1 MNKNSF
7 IKKYARPFICL
18 IIVFTFFTMFTVRLV
33 NWQLIQGEY
42 YRDEV
47 STRAN
52 YVLTSNATRG
62 EIVDADG
69 EVIAANTTNYTV
81 VLNKLYISSEM
92 SINDVIVEMF
102 DLLSHRNVKW
112 LDNLPI
118 VFGAGSYAFA
128 EDSEY
133 ELEALRSGDFLDLGV
148 YSTAEEYIKAF
159 AQRYEV
165 EDIKDKELQRNIISV
180 RYNMEVEGFSATSPY
195 TFAEKLDQDT
205 VAIISEF
212 SQNKP
217 YMEIVTTYDRICVD
231 GTLMPHLLGNT
242 GALTAEEYD
251 ANADKGYA
259 YNDIIGKYGIE
270 LAAEE
275 YLKGHSGTKTV
286 SKTSDGTVVS
296 VVDVEPAKP
305 GNTVYLTINNDLQ
318 RTANKSLAEN
328 VVAARQNGIETS
340 AQNGDTLNG
349 EDCTAG
355 AAVML
360 SVKDFSVLAC
370 ASYPTFDLTKYSESS
385 YYNTLLNDKSLPLY
399 DRALSGAFAPG
410 SVVKPIV
417 ALAALEE
424 GVVSEYTPIFCSQ
437 TYDYYPSNV
446 VNCMY
451 YHGSVDMASA
461 IMQSCNYYFAEV
473 GRLLGIDTM
482 YLYFQKVGLGEYTGV
497 EVGETKGTLAGR
509 DSTSWSAGNTV
520 QAAIGQS
527 DNNFTPIQ
535 LATYCATIA
544 NNGVRY
550 RTHMISKITSYD
562 RTETVL
568 YNDPEKPEVVDKLDV
583 NSYNL
588 RVVQNAMH
596 NVAASDYG
604 TAYYSFNDFPIEI
617 AAKTGTAENS
627 GSDHCVFICYAPF
640 DEPQV
645 AVAVLLEH
653 GAKGVYAMNVARDM
667 LNAYFYP
674 EQTATQ
680 ATTATEAS
688 Y

>member
-1 MNKNSF
+1 MNKTGF
-7 IKKYARPFICL
+7 FKKYTRPFICL
-18 IIVFTFFTMFTVRLV
+18 LIVAVFFTMFTVRLAD
-33 NWQLIQGEY
+33 WQLVQGEY
-42 YRDEV
+42 YREEV
-47 STRAN
+47 STRAD

-69 EVIAANTTNYTV
+69 EVIVANTTNYTV
-81 VLNKLYISSEM
+81 VLNKLYISSDM
-92 SINDVIVEMF
+92 SLNDVITEMF
-102 DLLSHRNVKW
+102 ELLSHRNVKW
-112 LDNLPI
+112 IDNLP
-118 VFGAGSYAFA
+118 VVMSEKGFDFA
-128 EDSEY
+128 KNSEY
-133 ELEALRSGDFLDLGV
+133 ELENLRSADFLNLGV
-148 YSTAEEYIKAF
+148 YSEAEEYIDALAK
-159 AQRYEV
+159 RYSADDI
-165 EDIKDKELQRNIISV
+165 EDTSLKRDVISV
-180 RYNMEVEGFSATSPY
+180 RYNMEVEGFSATTPY
-195 TFAEKLDQDT
+195 TFAENLDDDT
-205 VAIISEF
+205 VAIVSEY

-217 YMEIVTTYDRICVD
+217 YMEIVTTYDRVCID
-231 GTLMPHLLGNT
+231 GTLMPHLLGTT
-242 GALTAEEYD
+242 GSLTAEEYEEYSE
-251 ANADKGYA
+251 KGYA

-270 LAAEE
+270 YAAED
-275 YLKGHSGTKTV
+275 YLRGHSGSKTV
-286 SKTSDGTVVS
+286 SKTSDGSVVS
-296 VVDVEPAKP
+296 VVDVEPAQP
-305 GNTVYLTINNDLQ
+305 GNTVYLTIDNKLQ
-318 RTANKSLAEN
+318 QVANKSLKEN
-328 VVAARQNGIETS
+328 IAAARQNGVETS
-340 AQNGDTLNG
+340 AANGDTLNG

-370 ASYPTFDLTKYSESS
+370 ASYPTFDLTKYSESD
-385 YYNTLLNDKSLPLY
+385 YYSSLLEDKTLPLY

-424 GVVSEYTPIFCSQ
+424 GVVSEYSTIYCSR

-497 EVGETKGTLAGR
+497 EVSESKGTLAGR
-509 DSTSWSAGNTV
+509 DSISWSAGNTV

-550 RTHMISKITSYD
+550 RAHMISKITSYD
-562 RTETVL
+562 RSKTVL

-588 RVVQNAMH
+588 KVVQNAMH

-604 TAYYSFNDFPIEI
+604 TAYYTFGDYPVEI

-627 GSDHCVFICYAPF
+627 GSDHCVFICYAPY
-640 DEPQV
+640 DDPEV

-653 GAKGVYAMNVARDM
+653 GAKGVYAMNVAKDL
-667 LNAYFYP
+667 LNEYFYG
-674 EQTATQ
+674 EDESTT
-680 ATTATEAS
+680 ATTAANAT
-688 Y
+688 

>member
-7 IKKYARPFICL
+7 LKKYSRAFICL
-18 IIVFTFFTMFTVRLV
+18 AIVLVFFTMYTIRLV
-33 NWQLIQGEY
+33 DWQLVQGDY
-42 YRDEV
+42 YREEV

-52 YVLTSNATRG
+52 YVLTSDATRG
-62 EIVDADG
+62 EIVDVNG

-81 VLNKLYISSEM
+81 VIDKLYINPNM
-92 SINDVIVEMF
+92 HINDVIVEMF
-102 DLLSHRNVKW
+102 DLLSHRNAEWV
-112 LDNLPI
+112 DNLPI
-118 VFGAGSYAFA
+118 IMTAGSYDFT
-128 EDSEY
+128 EYSEY
-133 ELEALRSGDFLDLGV
+133 ELESLRSGDFLDLGV

-159 AQRYEV
+159 AERYDV
-165 EDIKDKELQRNIISV
+165 EEITDKTLQRNIISV
-180 RYNMEVEGFSATSPY
+180 RYNMEIEGFSATTPY
-195 TFAEKLDQDT
+195 TFAEHLDEDT
-205 VAIISEF
+205 VAIISEI

-217 YMEIVTTYDRICVD
+217 YLDIVTTYDRVCVD

-242 GALTAEEYD
+242 GPLTAEEYEE
-251 ANADKGYA
+251 NSDKGYA

-270 LAAEE
+270 LAAED

-305 GNTVYLTINNDLQ
+305 GNTVYLTIDNRLQ
-318 RTANKSLAEN
+318 RVANQSLAEN
-328 VVAARQNGIETS
+328 IVAARQNGIDTCIER
-340 AQNGDTLNG
+340 GDKLNG

-370 ASYPTFDLTKYSESS
+370 ASHPTFDLTRYSDGD
-385 YYNTLLNDKSLPLY
+385 YYTTLLNDKTLPLY

-424 GVVSEYTPIFCSQ
+424 GVVSEYTPIYCSQ

-446 VNCMY
+446 VNCMF

-461 IMQSCNYYFAEV
+461 IMQSCNYYFADL
-473 GRLLGIDTM
+473 GRQLGIDTM
-482 YLYFQKVGLGEYTGV
+482 YLYFEKVGLGEYTGV
-497 EVGETKGTLAGR
+497 EVGESKGTLAGR
-509 DSTSWSAGNTV
+509 DSYSWTAGNTV

-527 DNNFTPIQ
+527 DNNFTPMQ

-544 NNGVRY
+544 NDGVRY
-550 RTHMISKITSYD
+550 RTHMINKITTYD
-562 RTETVL
+562 RSRVVL
-568 YNDPEKPEVVDKLDV
+568 YNDPKKPEVVEKLDV

-588 RVVQNAMH
+588 SVVQNAMR
-596 NVAASDYG
+596 NVVASDYG
-604 TAYYSFNDFPIEI
+604 TAYYSFLDFPLDV
-617 AAKTGTAENS
+617 AGKTGTAENS

-640 DEPQV
+640 DKPEV

-653 GAKGVYAMNVARDM
+653 GAKGVYAMDVAKDL
-667 LNAYFYP
+667 LNAYFFP
-674 EQTATQ
+674 DEVTK
-680 ATTATEAS
+680 TTIATE
-688 Y
+688 

>member
-1 MNKNSF
+1 MNKNTF
-7 IKKYARPFICL
+7 WAKYTRPFICL
-18 IIVFTFFTMFTVRLV
+18 IIVLVFFTMFVVRLV
-33 NWQLIQGEY
+33 DWQLVQGEY
-42 YRDEV
+42 YREEV

-52 YVLTSNATRG
+52 YVLTSDATRG
-62 EIVDADG
+62 EIVDAKG

-81 VLNKLYISSEM
+81 VLDKLYINSDTP
-92 SINDVIVEMF
+92 INDVIVEMF
-102 DLLSHRNVKW
+102 ELLSHREVKW
-112 LDNLPI
+112 IDNLPI
-118 VFGAGSYAFA
+118 VMNAGGYDFTD
-128 EDSEY
+128 DSEY
-133 ELEALRSGDFLDLGV
+133 ELESLRSGDFLDLGV
-148 YSTAEEYIKAF
+148 YSTAEEYLKAF
-159 AQRYEV
+159 AKRYEV
-165 EDIKDKELQRNIISV
+165 EDVTDKTLQRDIISV
-180 RYNMEVEGFSATSPY
+180 RYNMELEGFSSTTPY
-195 TFAEKLDQDT
+195 TFAEHLDEDT
-205 VAIISEF
+205 VAIISEY

-217 YMEIVTTYDRICVD
+217 YMDIVTTYDRVCVD

-242 GALTAEEYD
+242 GPLTAEEYEEYSE
-251 ANADKGYA
+251 KGYA

-305 GNTVYLTINNDLQ
+305 GNTVYLTIDNRLQ
-318 RTANKSLAEN
+318 RVANQSLAEN
-328 VVAARQNGIETS
+328 IVAARQAGIDTCLER
-340 AQNGDTLNG
+340 GDKLNG

-370 ASYPTFDLTKYSESS
+370 ASAPTFDLTRYSEGS
-385 YYNTLLNDKSLPLY
+385 YYSTLLNDKTLPLY

-424 GVVSEYTPIFCSQ
+424 GVVSEYTPIYCSQ

-461 IMQSCNYYFAEV
+461 IMQSCNYYFADV
-473 GRLLGIDTM
+473 GRQLGIETM
-482 YLYFQKVGLGEYTGV
+482 YLYFEKVGLGEYTGV
-497 EVGETKGTLAGR
+497 EVGESKGTLAGR
-509 DSTSWSAGNTV
+509 DSYSWTAGNTV

-527 DNNFTPIQ
+527 DNNFTPMQ

-550 RTHMISKITSYD
+550 RTHMINKITTYD
-562 RTETVL
+562 RSEVVL
-568 YNDPEKPEVVDKLDV
+568 YNDPEKPEVVEKLNV

-588 RVVQNAMH
+588 KVVQNAMR
-596 NVAASDYG
+596 NVVASDYG
-604 TAYYSFNDFPIEI
+604 TAYYSLSDFPVSV
-617 AAKTGTAENS
+617 AGKTGTAENS

-640 DEPQV
+640 EKPEV

-653 GAKGVYAMNVARDM
+653 GAKGVYAMDVARD
-667 LNAYFYP
+667 LLQAYFFP
-674 EQTATQ
+674 DEVSE
-680 ATTATEAS
+680 TTIAAE
-688 Y
+688 

>member
-1 MNKNSF
+1 MNKNTF
-7 IKKYARPFICL
+7 WKKYTRPFICL
-18 IIVFTFFTMFTVRLV
+18 IIVLVFFTMFIIRLV
-33 NWQLIQGEY
+33 DWQLVQGDY
-42 YRDEV
+42 YREEV

-52 YVLTSNATRG
+52 YVLTSDATRG
-62 EIVDADG
+62 EIVDVNG

-81 VLNKLYISSEM
+81 VLDKLYINSEM
-92 SINDVIVEMF
+92 PINDVITEMF
-102 DLLSHRNVKW
+102 ELLSHRDVKW
-112 LDNLPI
+112 IDNLPI
-118 VFGAGSYAFA
+118 IMTAGGYGFTDYS
-128 EDSEY
+128 ED
-133 ELEALRSGDFLDLGV
+133 ELESLRSGDFLDLGV

-159 AQRYEV
+159 AKRYDV
-165 EDIKDKELQRNIISV
+165 EDMEDKTLQRNIISV
-180 RYNMEVEGFSATSPY
+180 RYNMEIEGFSATTPY
-195 TFAEKLDQDT
+195 TFAEHLDEDT
-205 VAIISEF
+205 VAIISET

-217 YMEIVTTYDRICVD
+217 YMDIVTTYDRVCVD
-231 GTLMPHLLGNT
+231 GTLMPHILGNT
-242 GALTAEEYD
+242 GPLTAEEYE
-251 ANADKGYA
+251 ANSEKGYA

-270 LAAEE
+270 LAAED

-305 GNTVYLTINNDLQ
+305 GDTVYLTIDNRLQ
-318 RTANKSLAEN
+318 RVANQSLAKN
-328 VVAARQNGIETS
+328 VVAARQYGIDACIER
-340 AQNGDTLNG
+340 GDKLNG

-370 ASYPTFDLTKYSESS
+370 ASYPTFDLTRYSDGD
-385 YYNTLLNDKSLPLY
+385 YYTTLLNDKTLPLY

-446 VNCMY
+446 VNCMG
-451 YHGSVDMASA
+451 YHGDVDMASA
-461 IMQSCNYYFAEV
+461 LMQSCNYYFADL
-473 GRLLGIDTM
+473 GRQLGIDTM
-482 YLYFQKVGLGEYTGV
+482 YLYFEKVGLGEYTGV
-497 EVGETKGTLAGR
+497 EVGESKGTLAGR
-509 DSTSWSAGNTV
+509 DSYSWTPGNTV

-527 DNNFTPIQ
+527 DNNFTPMQ

-550 RTHMISKITSYD
+550 RTHMIDKITTYD
-562 RTETVL
+562 RSKVVFE
-568 YNDPEKPEVVDKLDV
+568 NNPEKPEVVDKLDV

-588 RVVQNAMH
+588 KVIQNAMRD
-596 NVAASDYG
+596 VVASDYG
-604 TAYYSFNDFPIEI
+604 TAYYSFLDFPLSV

-640 DEPQV
+640 EKPEV

-653 GAKGVYAMNVARDM
+653 GTKGMFAMDVAKDL
-667 LNAYFYP
+667 LNAYFFP
-674 EQTATQ
+674 EEVE
-680 ATTATEAS
+680 ATTNATE
-688 Y
+688 

>member
-1 MNKNSF
+1 MNKNTF
-7 IKKYARPFICL
+7 WAKYTRPFICL
-18 IIVFTFFTMFTVRLV
+18 GIVLVFFTMFIIRLV
-33 NWQLIQGEY
+33 DWQLVQGEY
-42 YRDEV
+42 YREEV

-52 YVLTSNATRG
+52 YILTSDATRG
-62 EIVDADG
+62 EIVDVNG

-81 VLNKLYISSEM
+81 VLDKLYISADT

-102 DLLSHRNVKW
+102 DLLSHRDVKW
-112 LDNLPI
+112 IDNLPI
-118 VFGAGSYAFA
+118 VMRAGGYDFT

-133 ELEALRSGDFLDLGV
+133 ELEGLRSGDFLDLGV

-159 AQRYEV
+159 AKRYEV
-165 EDIKDKELQRNIISV
+165 EDITDKTLQRNIISV
-180 RYNMEVEGFSATSPY
+180 RYNMELEGFSSTTPY
-195 TFAEKLDQDT
+195 TFAEHLDEDT
-205 VAIISEF
+205 VAIISEI

-217 YMEIVTTYDRICVD
+217 YMDIVTTYDRVCVD

-242 GALTAEEYD
+242 GPLTAEEYEE
-251 ANADKGYA
+251 NSDKGYA

-305 GNTVYLTINNDLQ
+305 GNTVYLTIDNRLQ
-318 RTANKSLAEN
+318 RVANQSLAEN
-328 VVAARQNGIETS
+328 IVAARQNGIDTS
-340 AQNGDTLNG
+340 IQRGDKLNG

-370 ASYPTFDLTKYSESS
+370 ASAPTFDLTRYSEGS
-385 YYNTLLNDKSLPLY
+385 YYNTLLNDKTLPLY

-451 YHGSVDMASA
+451 YHGSVDMGSA
-461 IMQSCNYYFAEV
+461 IMQSCNYYFADV
-473 GRLLGIDTM
+473 GRQLGIETM
-482 YLYFQKVGLGEYTGV
+482 YLYFEKVGLGEYTGV
-497 EVGETKGTLAGR
+497 EVGESRGTLAGR
-509 DSTSWSAGNTV
+509 DSYSWTAGNTV

-527 DNNFTPIQ
+527 DNNFTPMQ

-550 RTHMISKITSYD
+550 RTHMIDKITTYD
-562 RTETVL
+562 RSKVVM
-568 YNDPEKPEVVDKLDV
+568 YNDPEKPEVVEKLDV

-588 RVVQNAMH
+588 KVVQNAMR
-596 NVAASDYG
+596 NVVASDYG
-604 TAYYSFNDFPIEI
+604 TAYYSLSDFPVSV
-617 AAKTGTAENS
+617 AGKTGTAENS

-640 DEPQV
+640 EKPEV

-653 GAKGVYAMNVARDM
+653 GAKGVYAMDVARD
-667 LNAYFYP
+667 LLQSYFFP
-674 EQTATQ
+674 DDVTE
-680 ATTATEAS
+680 TTIATE
-688 Y
+688 

>member
-1 MNKNSF
+1 MNKNTF
-7 IKKYARPFICL
+7 WKKYTRPLICL
-18 IIVFTFFTMFTVRLV
+18 IIVLVFFTIFTVRLV
-33 NWQLIQGEY
+33 DWQLVQGEY
-42 YRDEV
+42 YREEV

-52 YVLTSNATRG
+52 YVLTSDATRG
-62 EIVDADG
+62 EIVDVKG

-81 VLNKLYISSEM
+81 VIDKLYISSEM

-102 DLLSHRNVKW
+102 DLLSHREAKW
-112 LDNLPI
+112 IDNLPI
-118 VFGAGSYAFA
+118 IMTAGGYEFT

-133 ELEALRSGDFLDLGV
+133 ELESLRSGDFLDLGV
-148 YSTAEEYIKAF
+148 YSTAEEYINAF
-159 AQRYEV
+159 AKRYDAEKI
-165 EDIKDKELQRNIISV
+165 EDKALQRNIISV
-180 RYNMEVEGFSATSPY
+180 RYNMEVEGFSSTTPY
-195 TFAEKLDQDT
+195 TFAEHLDEDT
-205 VAIISEF
+205 VAIISET

-217 YMEIVTTYDRICVD
+217 YMDIVTTYDRVCVD

-242 GALTAEEYD
+242 GPLTAEEYEENSD
-251 ANADKGYA
+251 TGYA

-296 VVDVEPAKP
+296 VVDIEPAKP
-305 GNTVYLTINNDLQ
+305 GNTVYLTIDNDLQ
-318 RTANKSLAEN
+318 RVANKSLAEN
-328 VVAARQNGIETS
+328 VVAARQNGIDTCL
-340 AQNGDTLNG
+340 QNGDKLNG
-349 EDCTAG
+349 EDCVAG

-370 ASYPTFDLTKYSESS
+370 ASYPTFDLTRYSEGS
-385 YYNTLLNDKSLPLY
+385 YYSTLLKDDALPLY

-424 GVVSEYTPIFCSQ
+424 NIISEYTPIYCSR

-451 YHGSVDMASA
+451 YHGDVDMASA
-461 IMQSCNYYFAEV
+461 IMQSCNYYFADV
-473 GRLLGIDTM
+473 GRRLGIETM
-482 YLYFQKVGLGEYTGV
+482 YLYFEKVGLGEYTGV
-497 EVGETKGTLAGR
+497 EVGESRGTLAGR
-509 DSTSWSAGNTV
+509 DSYSWNAGNTV

-550 RTHMISKITSYD
+550 RTHMINKITTYD
-562 RTETVL
+562 RSEVVL

-583 NSYNL
+583 NKYNL
-588 RVVQNAMH
+588 SVVQNAMR
-596 NVAASDYG
+596 NVVASDYG
-604 TAYYSFNDFPIEI
+604 TAYYSFLDFPLEV

-640 DEPQV
+640 DKPEV
-645 AVAVLLEH
+645 AVSVLLEH
-653 GAKGVYAMNVARDM
+653 GTKGVYAMNVAKDL
-667 LNAYFYP
+667 LNQYFFG
-674 EQTATQ
+674 EEVS
-680 ATTATEAS
+680 TTTIATE
-688 Y
+688 

>member
-1 MNKNSF
+1 MNKNTF
-7 IKKYARPFICL
+7 WKKYTRPFICL
-18 IIVFTFFTMFTVRLV
+18 IIVLVFFTMFIIRLV
-33 NWQLIQGEY
+33 DWQLVQGDY
-42 YRDEV
+42 YREEV

-52 YVLTSNATRG
+52 YVLTSDATRG
-62 EIVDADG
+62 EIVDVNG

-81 VLNKLYISSEM
+81 VLDKLYINSEM
-92 SINDVIVEMF
+92 PINDVITEMF
-102 DLLSHRNVKW
+102 ELLSHRDVKW
-112 LDNLPI
+112 IDNLPI
-118 VFGAGSYAFA
+118 IMTAGGYGFTEYS
-128 EDSEY
+128 ED
-133 ELEALRSGDFLDLGV
+133 ELESLRSGDFLDLGV

-159 AQRYEV
+159 AKRYDV
-165 EDIKDKELQRNIISV
+165 EDMEDKTLQRNIISV
-180 RYNMEVEGFSATSPY
+180 RYNMEIEGFSATTPY
-195 TFAEKLDQDT
+195 TFAEHLDEDT
-205 VAIISEF
+205 VAIISET

-217 YMEIVTTYDRICVD
+217 YMDIVTTYDRVCVD
-231 GTLMPHLLGNT
+231 GTLMPHILGNT
-242 GALTAEEYD
+242 GPLTAEEYE
-251 ANADKGYA
+251 ANSEKGYA

-270 LAAEE
+270 LAAED

-305 GNTVYLTINNDLQ
+305 GDTVYLTIDNRLQ
-318 RTANKSLAEN
+318 RVANQSLAEN
-328 VVAARQNGIETS
+328 VVAARQYGIDACIER
-340 AQNGDTLNG
+340 GDKLNG

-370 ASYPTFDLTKYSESS
+370 ASYPTFDLTRYSDGD
-385 YYNTLLNDKSLPLY
+385 YYTTLLNDKTLPLY

-446 VNCMY
+446 VNCMG
-451 YHGSVDMASA
+451 YHGDVDMASA
-461 IMQSCNYYFAEV
+461 LMQSCNYYFADL
-473 GRLLGIDTM
+473 GRRLGIDTM
-482 YLYFQKVGLGEYTGV
+482 YLYFEKVGLGEYTGV
-497 EVGETKGTLAGR
+497 EVGESKGTLAGR
-509 DSTSWSAGNTV
+509 DSYSWTPGNTV

-527 DNNFTPIQ
+527 DNNFTPMQ

-550 RTHMISKITSYD
+550 RTHMIDKITTYD
-562 RTETVL
+562 RSKVVFE
-568 YNDPEKPEVVDKLDV
+568 NNPEKPEVVDKLDV

-588 RVVQNAMH
+588 KVIQNAMRD
-596 NVAASDYG
+596 VVASDYG
-604 TAYYSFNDFPIEI
+604 TAYYSFLDFPLSV

-640 DEPQV
+640 EKPEV

-653 GAKGVYAMNVARDM
+653 GAKGMFAMDVAKDL
-667 LNAYFYP
+667 LNAYFFP
-674 EQTATQ
+674 EEVQ
-680 ATTATEAS
+680 ATTNATE
-688 Y
+688 

>member
-7 IKKYARPFICL
+7 FKKYGRAFICL
-18 IIVFTFFTMFTVRLV
+18 IIVLVFFTMFTIRLV
-33 NWQLIQGEY
+33 DWQLVQGDY
-42 YRDEV
+42 YREEV

-52 YVLTSNATRG
+52 YVLTSDATRG
-62 EIVDADG
+62 EIVDVNG

-81 VLNKLYISSEM
+81 VLDKLYINSDM
-92 SINDVIVEMF
+92 PLNDVITEMF
-102 DLLSHRNVKW
+102 DLLSHRDVKW
-112 LDNLPI
+112 IDNLPI
-118 VFGAGSYAFA
+118 IMTAGGYDFT
-128 EDSEY
+128 EYSEY
-133 ELEALRSGDFLDLGV
+133 ELESLRSGDFLDLGV

-159 AQRYEV
+159 AERYDV
-165 EDIKDKELQRNIISV
+165 EDMTDKALQRNIISV
-180 RYNMEVEGFSATSPY
+180 RYNMELEGFSATTPY
-195 TFAEKLDQDT
+195 TFAEHLDEDT
-205 VAIISEF
+205 VAIISEI

-217 YMEIVTTYDRICVD
+217 YMDIVTTYDRVCVD

-242 GALTAEEYD
+242 GPLTAEEYEE
-251 ANADKGYA
+251 NSDKGYA

-270 LAAEE
+270 LAAED

-305 GNTVYLTINNDLQ
+305 GNTVYLTIDNRLQ
-318 RTANKSLAEN
+318 RVANQSLAEN
-328 VVAARQNGIETS
+328 IVAARQNGIDTCIER
-340 AQNGDTLNG
+340 GDKLNG

-370 ASYPTFDLTKYSESS
+370 ASHPTFDLTKYSEGD
-385 YYNTLLNDKSLPLY
+385 YYSTLLNDKTLPLY

-424 GVVSEYTPIFCSQ
+424 GVVSEYTPIYCSQ

-461 IMQSCNYYFAEV
+461 IMQSCNYYFADL
-473 GRLLGIDTM
+473 GRQLGIETM
-482 YLYFQKVGLGEYTGV
+482 YLYFEKVGLGEYTGV
-497 EVGETKGTLAGR
+497 EVGESKGTLAGR
-509 DSTSWSAGNTV
+509 DSYSWTAGNTV

-527 DNNFTPIQ
+527 DNNFTPMQ

-550 RTHMISKITSYD
+550 RTHMINKITTYD
-562 RTETVL
+562 RSEVVL
-568 YNDPEKPEVVDKLDV
+568 YNDPKKPEVVEKLDV

-588 RVVQNAMH
+588 SVVQNAMR
-596 NVAASDYG
+596 NVVASDYG
-604 TAYYSFNDFPIEI
+604 TAYYSFLDFPIEV

-640 DEPQV
+640 DKPEV

-653 GAKGVYAMNVARDM
+653 GAKGMYAMDVAKDL
-667 LNAYFYP
+667 LNAYFFP
-674 EQTATQ
+674 EEVES
-680 ATTATEAS
+680 TTFATE
-688 Y
+688 

>member
-1 MNKNSF
+1 MNNNSF
-7 IKKYARPFICL
+7 WKKYTRPFICL
-18 IIVFTFFTMFTVRLV
+18 IIVLVFFTMFVVRLV
-33 NWQLIQGEY
+33 DWQLVQGDY
-42 YRDEV
+42 YREEV

-52 YVLTSNATRG
+52 YVLTSDATRG
-62 EIVDADG
+62 EIVDING

-81 VLNKLYISSEM
+81 VLDKLYISSDM

-102 DLLSHRNVKW
+102 GLLSHRNAEW
-112 LDNLPI
+112 IDNLPI
-118 VFGAGSYAFA
+118 IMTAGSYDFT
-128 EDSEY
+128 EGSEY
-133 ELEALRSGDFLDLGV
+133 ELEGLRSGDFLDLGV
-148 YSTAEEYIKAF
+148 YSTAEEYINAF
-159 AQRYEV
+159 AKRYDA
-165 EDIKDKELQRNIISV
+165 EDIEDKTLQRNIISV
-180 RYNMEVEGFSATSPY
+180 RYNMEVQGFDSTTPY
-195 TFAEKLDQDT
+195 TFAEHLDEDT
-205 VAIISEF
+205 VAIISET

-217 YMEIVTTYDRICVD
+217 YMDIVTTYDRVCVD

-242 GALTAEEYD
+242 GPLTAEEYEE
-251 ANADKGYA
+251 NSDKGYA

-305 GNTVYLTINNDLQ
+305 GNTVYLTIDNRLQ
-318 RTANKSLAEN
+318 RVANESLAEN
-328 VVAARQNGIETS
+328 IVAARLQ
-340 AQNGDTLNG
+340 QGDKLNG

-355 AAVML
+355 ATVML

-370 ASYPTFDLTKYSESS
+370 ASHPTFDLTRYSEGS
-385 YYNTLLNDKSLPLY
+385 YYSTLLNDKALPLY

-437 TYDYYPSNV
+437 HYDYYPSNV
-446 VNCMY
+446 VNCMF
-451 YHGSVDMASA
+451 YHGRLDMGSA
-461 IMQSCNYYFAEV
+461 IMQSCNYYFADL
-473 GRLLGIDTM
+473 GRQLGIETM
-482 YLYFQKVGLGEYTGV
+482 YLYFEKVGLGEYTGV
-497 EVGETKGTLAGR
+497 EVGESKGTLAGR
-509 DSTSWSAGNTV
+509 DSTSWTAGNTV

-550 RTHMISKITSYD
+550 RTHMINKITTYD
-562 RTETVL
+562 RSETVL
-568 YNDPEKPEVVDKLDV
+568 YNDPEKPEVVEKLDV
-583 NSYNL
+583 DSYNL
-588 RVVQNAMH
+588 SVVQNAMR
-596 NVAASDYG
+596 NVVASDYG
-604 TAYYSFNDFPIEI
+604 TAYYSFLDFPLEV

-640 DEPQV
+640 DKPEV

-653 GAKGVYAMNVARDM
+653 GAKGMYAMDVAKDL
-667 LNAYFYP
+667 LNAYFFP
-674 EQTATQ
+674 EEVSE
-680 ATTATEAS
+680 TTIATE
-688 Y
+688 

>member
-1 MNKNSF
+1 MNKNTF
-7 IKKYARPFICL
+7 FKKYTRPFICL
-18 IIVFTFFTMFTVRLV
+18 IIVLVFFTMFTIRLV
-33 NWQLIQGEY
+33 DWQLIQGDY
-42 YRDEV
+42 YREEV

-52 YVLTSNATRG
+52 YVLTSDATRG
-62 EIVDADG
+62 EIVDVNG

-81 VLNKLYISSEM
+81 VLDKLYINSDM
-92 SINDVIVEMF
+92 HINDVIVEMF
-102 DLLSHRNVKW
+102 DLLSHRDVKW
-112 LDNLPI
+112 IDNLPI
-118 VFGAGSYAFA
+118 IMRAGGYDFT
-128 EDSEY
+128 EGSEY
-133 ELEALRSGDFLDLGV
+133 ELEGLRSGDFLDLGV

-159 AQRYEV
+159 AKRYDV
-165 EDIKDKELQRNIISV
+165 EDLEDKTLQRNIISV
-180 RYNMEVEGFSATSPY
+180 RYNMELEGFSATTPY
-195 TFAEKLDQDT
+195 TFAEHLDEDT
-205 VAIISEF
+205 VAIISET

-217 YMEIVTTYDRICVD
+217 YMDIVTTYDRVCVD

-242 GALTAEEYD
+242 GPLTAEEYEE
-251 ANADKGYA
+251 NSDKGYA

-270 LAAEE
+270 LAAED

-305 GNTVYLTINNDLQ
+305 GDTVYLTIDNRLQ
-318 RTANKSLAEN
+318 RVANQSLGEN
-328 VVAARQNGIETS
+328 VVAARQSGIDACIER
-340 AQNGDTLNG
+340 GDKLNG

-370 ASYPTFDLTKYSESS
+370 ASYPTFDLTRYSDGD
-385 YYNTLLNDKSLPLY
+385 YYTALLNDKTLPLY

-424 GVVSEYTPIFCSQ
+424 GIVTEHTPIFCSQ

-446 VNCMY
+446 VNCMG
-451 YHGSVDMASA
+451 YHGDVDMTSA
-461 IMQSCNYYFAEV
+461 LMQSCNYYFADL
-473 GRLLGIDTM
+473 GRQLGIDTM
-482 YLYFQKVGLGEYTGV
+482 YLYFEKVGLGEYTGV
-497 EVGETKGTLAGR
+497 EVGESKGTLAGR
-509 DSTSWSAGNTV
+509 DSSSWTPGNTV

-527 DNNFTPIQ
+527 DNNFTPMQ

-544 NNGVRY
+544 NDGVRY
-550 RTHMISKITSYD
+550 RTHMIDKITTYD
-562 RTETVL
+562 RSKVVFE
-568 YNDPEKPEVVDKLDV
+568 NDPQKPEVVDKLDV

-588 RVVQNAMH
+588 KVVQNAMRD
-596 NVAASDYG
+596 VVASDYG
-604 TAYYSFNDFPIEI
+604 TAYYSFLDFPLSV

-640 DEPQV
+640 EKPEV

-653 GAKGVYAMNVARDM
+653 GAKGAFAMDVAKDL
-667 LNAYFYP
+667 LNAYFFP
-674 EQTATQ
+674 EEVEN
-680 ATTATEAS
+680 TTSAIE
-688 Y
+688 

>member
-1 MNKNSF
+1 MNKNTF
-7 IKKYARPFICL
+7 WKKYTRPFICL
-18 IIVFTFFTMFTVRLV
+18 IIVLVFFTMFIIRLV
-33 NWQLIQGEY
+33 DWQLIQGDY
-42 YRDEV
+42 YREEV

-52 YVLTSNATRG
+52 YVLTSDATRG
-62 EIVDADG
+62 EIVDVNG

-81 VLNKLYISSEM
+81 VLDKLYINSDM
-92 SINDVIVEMF
+92 HINDVITEMF
-102 DLLSHRNVKW
+102 ELLSHRDVKW
-112 LDNLPI
+112 IDNLPI
-118 VFGAGSYAFA
+118 IMTAGGYGFTEYS
-128 EDSEY
+128 ED
-133 ELEALRSGDFLDLGV
+133 ELESLRSGDFLDLGV
-148 YSTAEEYIKAF
+148 YSTAEEYLNAF
-159 AQRYEV
+159 AKRYDV
-165 EDIKDKELQRNIISV
+165 EDMEDKTLQRNIISV
-180 RYNMEVEGFSATSPY
+180 RYNMEIEGFSATTPY
-195 TFAEKLDQDT
+195 TFAEHLDEDT
-205 VAIISEF
+205 VAIISET

-217 YMEIVTTYDRICVD
+217 YMDIVTTYDRVCVD

-242 GALTAEEYD
+242 GPLTAEEYEE
-251 ANADKGYA
+251 NSEKGYA

-270 LAAEE
+270 LAAED

-305 GNTVYLTINNDLQ
+305 GDTVYLTINNRLQ
-318 RTANKSLAEN
+318 RVANSSLAEN
-328 VVAARQNGIETS
+328 VVAARQAGIDACIER
-340 AQNGDTLNG
+340 GDKLNG

-370 ASYPTFDLTKYSESS
+370 ASYPTFDLTRYSDGD
-385 YYNTLLNDKSLPLY
+385 YYTTLLNDKTLPLY

-424 GVVSEYTPIFCSQ
+424 GVVSEYTPIYCSQ

-461 IMQSCNYYFAEV
+461 LMQSCNYYFADL
-473 GRLLGIDTM
+473 GRQLGIETM
-482 YLYFQKVGLGEYTGV
+482 YLYFEKVGLGEYTGV
-497 EVGETKGTLAGR
+497 EVGESKGTLAGR
-509 DSTSWSAGNTV
+509 DSYSWTPGNTV

-527 DNNFTPIQ
+527 DNNFTPMQ
-535 LATYCATIA
+535 LATYAATIA

-550 RTHMISKITSYD
+550 RTHMIDKITTYD
-562 RTETVL
+562 RSKVVFE
-568 YNDPEKPEVVDKLDV
+568 NDPNKPEVVDKLDV

-588 RVVQNAMH
+588 KVVQNAMR
-596 NVAASDYG
+596 NVVASDYG
-604 TAYYSFNDFPIEI
+604 TAYYSFLDFPISV
-617 AAKTGTAENS
+617 AGKTGTAENS

-640 DEPQV
+640 EKPEV

-653 GAKGVYAMNVARDM
+653 GAKGMYAMDVAKDL
-667 LNAYFYP
+667 LNAYFFP
-674 EQTATQ
+674 EEVSE
-680 ATTATEAS
+680 TTSATE
-688 Y
+688 

>member
-1 MNKNSF
+1 MNKNTF
-7 IKKYARPFICL
+7 WKKYTRPFICL
-18 IIVFTFFTMFTVRLV
+18 IIVLVLFTMFIIRLV
-33 NWQLIQGEY
+33 DWQLIQGDY
-42 YRDEV
+42 YREEV

-52 YVLTSNATRG
+52 YVLTSDATRG
-62 EIVDADG
+62 EIVDVNG

-81 VLNKLYISSEM
+81 VLDKLYINSEM
-92 SINDVIVEMF
+92 PINDVIAEMF
-102 DLLSHRNVKW
+102 ELLAHRDVKW
-112 LDNLPI
+112 IDNLPI
-118 VFGAGSYAFA
+118 IMTAGGYDFTEYS
-128 EDSEY
+128 ED
-133 ELEALRSGDFLDLGV
+133 ELESLRSGDFLDLGV

-159 AQRYEV
+159 AKRYDV
-165 EDIKDKELQRNIISV
+165 EEMEDKTLQRNIISV
-180 RYNMEVEGFSATSPY
+180 RYNMEIEGFSATTPY
-195 TFAEKLDQDT
+195 TFAEHLDEDT
-205 VAIISEF
+205 VAIISET

-217 YMEIVTTYDRICVD
+217 YMDIVTTYDRVCVD

-242 GALTAEEYD
+242 GPLTAEEYEE
-251 ANADKGYA
+251 NSDKGYA

-270 LAAEE
+270 LAAED

-305 GNTVYLTINNDLQ
+305 GDTVYLTIDNRLQ
-318 RTANKSLAEN
+318 RVANQSLAEN
-328 VVAARQNGIETS
+328 VVAARQAGIDACIER
-340 AQNGDTLNG
+340 GDKLNG

-370 ASYPTFDLTKYSESS
+370 SSYPTFDLTRYSDGD
-385 YYNTLLNDKSLPLY
+385 YYTTLLNDKTLPLY

-424 GVVSEYTPIFCSQ
+424 GVVSEYTPIYCSQ

-461 IMQSCNYYFAEV
+461 LMQSCNYYFADL
-473 GRLLGIDTM
+473 GRQLGIETM
-482 YLYFQKVGLGEYTGV
+482 YLYFEKVGLGEYTGV
-497 EVGETKGTLAGR
+497 EVGESKGTLAGR
-509 DSTSWSAGNTV
+509 DSYSWTPGNTV
-520 QAAIGQS
+520 QAAIGHS
-527 DNNFTPIQ
+527 DNNFTPMQ
-535 LATYCATIA
+535 LATYAATIA

-550 RTHMISKITSYD
+550 RTHMIDKITTYD
-562 RTETVL
+562 RSKVVFE
-568 YNDPEKPEVVDKLDV
+568 NNPNKPEVVDKLDV

-588 RVVQNAMH
+588 KVVQNAMRD
-596 NVAASDYG
+596 VVASDYG
-604 TAYYSFNDFPIEI
+604 TAYYSFLDFPLSV

-640 DEPQV
+640 EKPEV

-653 GAKGVYAMNVARDM
+653 GAKGMYAMDVAKDL
-667 LNAYFYP
+667 LNAYFFP
-674 EQTATQ
+674 EEVSE
-680 ATTATEAS
+680 TTSAIE
-688 Y
+688 

>member
-1 MNKNSF
+1 MNKNTF
-7 IKKYARPFICL
+7 WKKYTRPFICL
-18 IIVFTFFTMFTVRLV
+18 IIVLVFFTMFVIRLV
-33 NWQLIQGEY
+33 DWQLIQGDY
-42 YRDEV
+42 YREEV

-52 YVLTSNATRG
+52 YVLTSDATRG
-62 EIVDADG
+62 EIVDVNG

-81 VLNKLYISSEM
+81 VLDKLYINSEM
-92 SINDVIVEMF
+92 PINDVIAEMF
-102 DLLSHRNVKW
+102 ELLAHRDVKW
-112 LDNLPI
+112 IDNLPI
-118 VFGAGSYAFA
+118 IMTAGGYDFTEYS
-128 EDSEY
+128 ED
-133 ELEALRSGDFLDLGV
+133 ELESLRSGDFLDLGV

-159 AQRYEV
+159 AKRYDV
-165 EDIKDKELQRNIISV
+165 EEMEDKTLQRNIISV
-180 RYNMEVEGFSATSPY
+180 RYNMEIEGFSATTPY
-195 TFAEKLDQDT
+195 TFAEHLDEDT
-205 VAIISEF
+205 VAIISET

-217 YMEIVTTYDRICVD
+217 YMDIVTTYDRVCVD

-242 GALTAEEYD
+242 GPLTAEEYEE
-251 ANADKGYA
+251 NSDKGYA

-270 LAAEE
+270 LAAED

-305 GNTVYLTINNDLQ
+305 GDTVYLTIDNRLQ
-318 RTANKSLAEN
+318 RVANQSLAEN
-328 VVAARQNGIETS
+328 VVAARQAGIDACIER
-340 AQNGDTLNG
+340 GDKLNG

-370 ASYPTFDLTKYSESS
+370 SSYPTFDLTRYSDGD
-385 YYNTLLNDKSLPLY
+385 YYTTLLNDKTLPLY

-424 GVVSEYTPIFCSQ
+424 GVVSEYTPIYCSQ

-461 IMQSCNYYFAEV
+461 LMQSCNYYFADL
-473 GRLLGIDTM
+473 GRQLGIETM
-482 YLYFQKVGLGEYTGV
+482 YLYFEKVGLGEYTGV
-497 EVGETKGTLAGR
+497 EVGESKGTLAGR
-509 DSTSWSAGNTV
+509 DSYSWTPGNTV

-527 DNNFTPIQ
+527 DNNFTPMQ
-535 LATYCATIA
+535 LATYAATIA

-550 RTHMISKITSYD
+550 RTHMIDKITTYD
-562 RTETVL
+562 RSKVVFE
-568 YNDPEKPEVVDKLDV
+568 NNPNKPEVVDKLDV

-588 RVVQNAMH
+588 KVVQNAMRD
-596 NVAASDYG
+596 VVASDYG
-604 TAYYSFNDFPIEI
+604 TAYYSFLDFPLSV

-640 DEPQV
+640 EKPEV

-653 GAKGVYAMNVARDM
+653 GAKGMYAMDVAKDL
-667 LNAYFYP
+667 LNAYFFP
-674 EQTATQ
+674 EEVSE
-680 ATTATEAS
+680 TTSAIE
-688 Y
+688 

>member
-1 MNKNSF
+1 MNKNTF
-7 IKKYARPFICL
+7 WKKYTRPFICL
-18 IIVFTFFTMFTVRLV
+18 IIVLIFFTMFTIRLV
-33 NWQLIQGEY
+33 DWQLIQGDY
-42 YRDEV
+42 YREEV

-52 YVLTSNATRG
+52 YVLTSDATRG
-62 EIVDADG
+62 EIVDVNG

-81 VLNKLYISSEM
+81 VLDKLYINSDM
-92 SINDVIVEMF
+92 HINDVIVEMF
-102 DLLSHRNVKW
+102 DLLSHRDVKW
-112 LDNLPI
+112 TDNLPI
-118 VFGAGSYAFA
+118 IMRAGGYDFT
-128 EDSEY
+128 EGSEY
-133 ELEALRSGDFLDLGV
+133 ELEGLRSGDFLDLGV

-159 AQRYEV
+159 AKRYDV
-165 EDIKDKELQRNIISV
+165 ENMEDKALQRNIISV
-180 RYNMEVEGFSATSPY
+180 RYNMEVEGFSATTPY
-195 TFAEKLDQDT
+195 TFAEHLDEDT
-205 VAIISEF
+205 VAIISET

-217 YMEIVTTYDRICVD
+217 YMDIVTTYDRVCVD

-242 GALTAEEYD
+242 GPLTAEEYEE
-251 ANADKGYA
+251 NSEKGYA

-270 LAAEE
+270 LAAED

-305 GNTVYLTINNDLQ
+305 GDTVYLTIDNRLQ
-318 RTANKSLAEN
+318 RVANQSLAEN
-328 VVAARQNGIETS
+328 VVAARQNGIDTC
-340 AQNGDTLNG
+340 ALRGDKLNG

-370 ASYPTFDLTKYSESS
+370 ASYPTFDLTRYSDGD
-385 YYNTLLNDKSLPLY
+385 YYTTLLNDKTLPLY

-424 GVVSEYTPIFCSQ
+424 GVVSEYTPIYCSQ

-461 IMQSCNYYFAEV
+461 LMQSCNYYFADL
-473 GRLLGIDTM
+473 GRQLGIDTM
-482 YLYFQKVGLGEYTGV
+482 YLYFEKVGLGEYTGV
-497 EVGETKGTLAGR
+497 EVGESKGTLAGR
-509 DSTSWSAGNTV
+509 DSSSWTPGNTV

-527 DNNFTPIQ
+527 DNNFTPMQ

-550 RTHMISKITSYD
+550 RTHMIDKITTYD
-562 RTETVL
+562 RSKVVFE
-568 YNDPEKPEVVDKLDV
+568 NDPEKPEVVAKLDV

-588 RVVQNAMH
+588 KVVQNAMR
-596 NVAASDYG
+596 NVVASDYG
-604 TAYYSFNDFPIEI
+604 TAYYSFLDFPLSI

-640 DEPQV
+640 EKPEV

-653 GAKGVYAMNVARDM
+653 GAKGAFAMDVAKDL
-667 LNAYFYP
+667 LNAYFFP
-674 EQTATQ
+674 NEVAE
-680 ATTATEAS
+680 TTNGAE
-688 Y
+688 

>member
-1 MNKNSF
+1 MNKNAF
-7 IKKYARPFICL
+7 FKKYTRPFICL
-18 IIVFTFFTMFTVRLV
+18 IIVLVFFTMFAIRLV
-33 NWQLIQGEY
+33 DWQLIQGDY
-42 YRDEV
+42 YREEV

-52 YVLTSNATRG
+52 YVLTSDATRG
-62 EIVDADG
+62 EIVDVNG

-81 VLNKLYISSEM
+81 VLDKLYISADM
-92 SINDVIVEMF
+92 KLNDVIIEMF
-102 DLLSHRNVKW
+102 ELLSYRDVKW
-112 LDNLPI
+112 IDNLPI
-118 VFGAGSYAFA
+118 VMAAGGYDFT
-128 EDSEY
+128 EYSEY
-133 ELEALRSGDFLDLGV
+133 ELESLRSGDFLDLGV
-148 YSTAEEYIKAF
+148 YSTAEEYIRAF
-159 AQRYEV
+159 AKRYDV
-165 EDIKDKELQRNIISV
+165 EDLEDKTLQRNIISV
-180 RYNMEVEGFSATSPY
+180 RYNMESEGFSATTPY
-195 TFAEKLDQDT
+195 TFAEHLDEDT
-205 VAIISEF
+205 VAIISET

-217 YMEIVTTYDRICVD
+217 YMDIVATYDRVCID

-242 GALTAEEYD
+242 GPLTAEEYEE
-251 ANADKGYA
+251 NSEKGYA

-270 LAAEE
+270 LAAED

-305 GNTVYLTINNDLQ
+305 GNTVYLTIDNRLQ
-318 RTANKSLAEN
+318 RVANASLAEN
-328 VVAARQNGIETS
+328 VVAARQNGIDTCIER
-340 AQNGDTLNG
+340 GDKLNG

-370 ASYPTFDLTKYSESS
+370 ASYPTFDLTKYSDGD
-385 YYNTLLNDKSLPLY
+385 YYATLLNDKTLPLY

-424 GVVSEYTPIFCSQ
+424 GVVSEYTPIYCSQ

-451 YHGSVDMASA
+451 YHGSVDMGSA
-461 IMQSCNYYFAEV
+461 LMQSCNYYFADL
-473 GRLLGIDTM
+473 GRQLGIETM
-482 YLYFQKVGLGEYTGV
+482 YLYFEKVGLGEYTGV
-497 EVGETKGTLAGR
+497 EVGESKGTLAGR
-509 DSTSWSAGNTV
+509 DSYSWTAGNTV

-550 RTHMISKITSYD
+550 RTHMIDKITTYD
-562 RTETVL
+562 RSEVVL
-568 YNDPEKPEVVDKLDV
+568 HNDPNKPEVVEKLDV
-583 NSYNL
+583 NKYNL
-588 RVVQNAMH
+588 QVVQNAMR
-596 NVAASDYG
+596 NVVASDYG
-604 TAYYSFNDFPIEI
+604 TAYYSFLDFPIEV

-640 DEPQV
+640 DKPEV

-653 GAKGVYAMNVARDM
+653 GAKGAYAMDVAKDL
-667 LNAYFYP
+667 LNAYFFP
-674 EQTATQ
+674 DEVGLATN
-680 ATTATEAS
+680 ATE
-688 Y
+688 